1 METVRRLEAEVAER
15 TSSMSA
21 EAGAIA
27 LAAEAARAELAAA
40 QMVRWHSCILFM
52 RGRAHVLQWCW
63 CAPFLWTWRS

>member
-1 METVRRLEAEVAER
+1 MEKVARLEGEVAEC

-40 QMVRWHSCILFM
+40 QMVRSRLPWSEVP
-52 RGRAHVLQWCW
+52 RGHE
-63 CAPFLWTWRS
+63 